1 MDTKNAI
8 RALAVLVICLGVAAG
23 IAIAGSQNTISF
35 ISMPVLYSL
44 VILAFATQWLVF
56 IPSYLLKTEKCYDL
70 TGSGTFIACTL
81 LVAAVAQPLTLH
93 QVICASMVLIWAA
106 RLGSFLFLRIH
117 KDGVDTRFD
126 EIKHNPYR
134 FFVTWTI
141 QGLWVIITA
150 GALYTAI
157 ASNTKIT
164 LGLDLQ
170 STLVYLGLA
179 LWVFGFSLEVVADYQ
194 KRVFKQNPENKG
206 KFINVGLWARS
217 RHPNYFGEILLW
229 FGAALTASVALSGW
243 QYITLISPFFVLFL
257 LTKVSGIPMLEAKAE
272 KRWGQDADYIAYKQ
286 STNRLWVF

>member
-8 RALAVLVICLGVAAG
+8 RALVVLVICLGVAAG
-23 IAIAGSQNTISF
+23 IAVAGSQNSITF
-35 ISMPVLYSL
+35 IAKPVLYSL
-44 VILAFATQWLVF
+44 VLLAFIIQWLVF
-56 IPSYLLKTEKCYDL
+56 LPSYLLKTEKCYDI
-70 TGSGTFIACTL
+70 TGSGTFIGCTL
-81 LVAAVAQPLTLH
+81 LVAVAAQPLTLY

-157 ASNTKIT
+157 ASNTKVT
-164 LGLDLQ
+164 LSLDVP
-170 STLVYLGLA
+170 SAFVYLGLL
-179 LWVFGFSLEVVADYQ
+179 LWTLGFSLEVIADYQ
-194 KRVFKQNPENKG
+194 KRVFRQNPENKG

-272 KRWGQDADYIAYKQ
+272 KRWGKDSDYLAYKQ

>member
-8 RALAVLVICLGVAAG
+8 RALVVLVICLGVAAG
-23 IAIAGSQNTISF
+23 IAVAGSQNSITF
-35 ISMPVLYSL
+35 IAKPVLYSL
-44 VILAFATQWLVF
+44 VVLAFIIQWLVF
-56 IPSYLLKTEKCYDL
+56 LPSYLLKTEKCYDI
-70 TGSGTFIACTL
+70 TGSGTFIGCTL
-81 LVAAVAQPLTLH
+81 LVAVAAQPLTLY

-157 ASNTKIT
+157 ASNTKVT
-164 LGLDLQ
+164 LSLDLP
-170 STLVYLGLA
+170 SAFVYLGLL
-179 LWVFGFSLEVVADYQ
+179 LWTLGFSLEVIADYQ
-194 KRVFKQNPENKG
+194 KRVFRQNPENKG

-272 KRWGQDADYIAYKQ
+272 KRWGKDSDYLAYKQ

>member
-8 RALAVLVICLGVAAG
+8 RALVVLVICLGVAAG
-23 IAIAGSQNTISF
+23 IAVAGSQNSITF
-35 ISMPVLYSL
+35 IAKPVLYSL
-44 VILAFATQWLVF
+44 VLLAFIIQWLVF
-56 IPSYLLKTEKCYDL
+56 LPSYLLKTEKCYDI
-70 TGSGTFIACTL
+70 TGSGTFIGCTL
-81 LVAAVAQPLTLH
+81 LVAVAAQPLTLY

-157 ASNTKIT
+157 ASNTKVT
-164 LGLDLQ
+164 LSLDLP
-170 STLVYLGLA
+170 SAFVYLGLL
-179 LWVFGFSLEVVADYQ
+179 LWTLGFSLEVIADYQ
-194 KRVFKQNPENKG
+194 KRVFRQNPENKG

-272 KRWGQDADYIAYKQ
+272 KRWGKDSDYLAYKQ